1 MPVRSFFDS
10 NILVYTDD
18 HDEPGKQARA
28 LELVAEARH
37 NGTGAVSTQVLQ
49 EYFVAATRKLGVSA
63 DIARRKIELFAR
75 MELVLIDLADI
86 LAAIDLNRRHQL
98 SFWDALIVGA
108 ARKADCSVL
117 YTEDLQHGRRF
128 NGLSIINPFAAK

>member
-1 MPVRSFFDS
+1 
-10 NILVYTDD
+10 
-18 HDEPGKQARA
+18 
-28 LELVAEARH
+28 
-37 NGTGAVSTQVLQ
+37 
-49 EYFVAATRKLGVSA
+49 
-63 DIARRKIELFAR
+63 

-86 LAAIDLNRRHQL
+86 LSAIDVSLLHQL

-128 NGLSIINPFAAK
+128 NGLSIINPFGAR